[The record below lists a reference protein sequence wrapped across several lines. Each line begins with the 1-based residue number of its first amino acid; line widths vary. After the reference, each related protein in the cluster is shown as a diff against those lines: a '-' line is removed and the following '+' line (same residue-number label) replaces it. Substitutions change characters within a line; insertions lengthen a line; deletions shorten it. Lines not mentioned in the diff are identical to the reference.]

1 MKKET
6 IIIDVKTDKAVK
18 NVDKLNESVKETGK
32 TSENTKQTLD
42 TITGGA
48 SSKFLKL
55 KSTVL
60 GVAKSFKT
68 LRIAIIASGIG
79 ALALAILAVGKA
91 FTSSE
96 EGQNKFAKLMGVI
109 GVITGNLMDVVA
121 DFGEGIIRVFTEPK
135 KVIED
140 FGKSIKKWVTGQIK
154 LAIETF
160 SLLGSSMSKV
170 FSGDFSG
177 ALEDAGK
184 ATKKFLIDANP
195 GIQMYKALGKAAAD
209 FAEQT
214 SKEVKAAQKVADD
227 RAKADKI
234 ERSLVVRRAEL
245 ENKIAQLRLK
255 SREEDKFGAE
265 ERKQALLDAQELEDE
280 LLTKEKEVLKLRSDA
295 ISLENTFSRSTKEN
309 LNAEA
314 EAKAAVLRQEAARTN
329 QQRQTQR
336 ELNRLNREIAAQEKA
351 RAKEKENEDKAKLKA
366 IEDEKKAKLKA
377 EEDRQKGID
386 SIIKSYEEKRKTEAA
401 DSELKKI
408 ELEEQKK
415 IAELERLNATE
426 EEKQQ
431 ILDYYS
437 EKKVEAK
444 GKEND
449 ALKAL
454 NDQKLQEEIA
464 QTQAEEQNRQKQYAV
479 VGNAIGNL
487 QNIFAAFGKESKA
500 LAIAGI
506 VTEQVA
512 SISKIISN
520 TGIANAKAVA
530 ASPVTFGQPW
540 VGINSISAGLS
551 IAGSV
556 AGAVKAISDLKG
568 NKKTP
573 STSPSMSS
581 PRTSGGTSASRS
593 MPPAFNIV
601 GQSSTNQLAEA
612 IGSQSKQPIQA
623 YVVANDITTAQSLER
638 NIVEGASI

>member
-32 TSENTKQTLD
+32 ETKNTSQD
-42 TITGGA
+42 IDRVTGGA
-48 SSKFLKL
+48 ATKFKNLTR
-55 KSTVL
+55 TVG
-60 GVAKSFKT
+60 GVIKSFKS
-68 LRIAIIASGIG
+68 LRVAIIASGVG
-79 ALALAILAVGKA
+79 ALVLAVVALGQA
-91 FTSSE
+91 FTRSE
-96 EGQNKFAKLMGVI
+96 EGQNKFAKIMGVI
-109 GVITGNLMDVVA
+109 GSTVNVFLDALAGVGEKIISAFENPKQALIDFKNAFIENITNRFNAAIDTLGYLGGAM
-121 DFGEGIIRVFTEPK
+121 K
-135 KVIED
+135 KVFE
-140 FGKSIKKWVTGQIK
+140 
-154 LAIETF
+154 
-160 SLLGSSMSKV
+160 
-170 FSGDFSG
+170 GDFSG
-177 ALEDAGK
+177 AMEDAKK
-184 ATKKFLIDANP
+184 AGNSYVDTLTGVEDS
-195 GIQMYKALGKAAAD
+195 LGKVSNAVKGLKDEITEEGRIAA
-209 FAEQT
+209 
-214 SKEVKAAQKVADD
+214 KIADD

-234 ERSLVVRRAEL
+234 ERKNTVDRAKANQQISELRFKAEQRDKFTAAERVKFLKDASALEEEITNKEIEAATLRFEAKKAENALGKSTKADKDEEARLEAEL
-245 ENKIAQLRLK
+245 IALTTSKLNLQKRLQTSITTFQNEQK
-255 SREEDKFGAE
+255 AE
-265 ERKQALLDAQELEDE
+265 
-280 LLTKEKEVLKLRSDA
+280 
-295 ISLENTFSRSTKEN
+295 
-309 LNAEA
+309 
-314 EAKAAVLRQEAARTN
+314 KAA
-329 QQRQTQR
+329 
-336 ELNRLNREIAAQEKA
+336 EI
-351 RAKEKENEDKAKLKA
+351 
-366 IEDEKKAKLKA
+366 KA

-556 AGAVKAISDLKG
+556 AGAVKAISDLKA
-568 NKKTP
+568 NKKTAGTP
-573 STSPSMSS
+573 SGAPKA
-581 PRTSGGTSASRS
+581 RTSGGGARTPS
-593 MPPAFNIV
+593 FNIV
-601 GQSSTNQLAEA
+601 GSSPTNQLAEA
-612 IGSQSKQPIQA
+612 IGSQTQKPVKA
-623 YVVANDITTAQSLER
+623 YVVSNDVTTAQELDR
-638 NIVEGASI
+638 NIVESASL